1 MNPSFQILSSRR
13 KLLIGVIHLLP
24 LPGSPRSRSSM
35 DAILAGAV
43 ADGQAYE
50 KGGADAVFIE
60 NFGDAPFTKGP
71 VPPETIAAMAVA
83 GHAVRQAVSLP
94 IGFNV
99 LRNDALAALGL
110 CVACGGGFIRVNVHC
125 GAMLTDQGVIEGD
138 AFRTL
143 RRRRELGSPALI
155 FADVQVKHAVPLAP
169 MPIEIAARDTLE
181 RGGADALIVSGT
193 GTGVAT
199 NLNDVEKVRMACP
212 KARLFI
218 GSGTT
223 LENARDYLELADG
236 MIVGSSLKRGG
247 RLGNPVDVKRVAAL
261 RKRMGGG

>member
-1 MNPSFQILSSRR
+1 MTQPTQLFNGRR
-13 KLLIGVIHLLP
+13 KLLIGVIHLQP
-24 LPGSPRSRSSM
+24 LPGSPRFRSGM
-35 DAILAGAV
+35 DAIIAAAI
-43 ADGQAYE
+43 ADGRAYE

-60 NFGDAPFTKGP
+60 NFGDVPFTKDA
-71 VPPETIAAMAVA
+71 VPPETIAALAVA
-83 GHAVRQAVSLP
+83 GRAVRESVSLP

-99 LRNDALAALGL
+99 LRNDAVAALAL
-110 CVACGGGFIRVNVHC
+110 CVACGGRFIRVNVHC
-125 GAMLTDQGVIEGD
+125 GAMLTDQGVIESD

-181 RGGADALIVSGT
+181 RGLADGLIVSGT

-199 NLNDVEKVRMACP
+199 DLADVERVRAACP
-212 KARLFI
+212 KARLLI

-223 LENARDYLELADG
+223 LENVRDYLELSDG
-236 MIVGSSLKRGG
+236 VIVGSSLKRGG
-247 RLGNPVDVKRVAAL
+247 RIANPVDVKRVAAL
-261 RKRMGGG
+261 RKRMG